1 MAGAVPNAREMQFHR
16 FLTALRER
24 GELDKAPDTF
34 DAVLGKLL
42 RLQTRGER
50 PKRARRAPPQQTHSG
65 AA

>member
-16 FLTALRER
+16 FLAALRER
-24 GELDKAPDTF
+24 GELERAPDTF
-34 DAVLGKLL
+34 DTVLGKLL

-50 PKRARRAPPQQTHSG
+50 LKRARRATPDQTHSG